1 MSSDLWLAVMIS
13 AIGTYFLRLLPTL
26 WMQRRISSKNGR
38 KTVESVPVWLS
49 TLGPLMIAAMLGA
62 SLVPSEQSIAAWVA
76 TGLGTLITL
85 IVWRRTQSLGWPVL
99 AGVLAFGA
107 IQFLVSVYNPCTRQ
121 FVVRILTKRR

>member
-1 MSSDLWLAVMIS
+1 MSSDLWLAVMVS

-38 KTVESVPVWLS
+38 KTVESVTVWLS

-107 IQFLVSVYNPCTRQ
+107 IQFLVSVYN
-121 FVVRILTKRR
+121 